1 MSPQPESPRFL
12 FAPAAARPPA
22 LSPHPLWFL
31 CGENEVVLRREPGAP
46 LPEALPQSAALLP
59 STTEVTALGLDPAE
73 AIFLGT
79 LGGAQC
85 WGLPYAGGKAA
96 LPPALGLVG
105 LRKLWS
111 LLDETLFPIAGRAN
125 QLAHHYSTSRFCGRC
140 GARNVRDPQ
149 DRAVKCPR
157 CALSVWPRISPA
169 IITLVRRG
177 DEALLANSGRF
188 PLPFFSTL
196 AGFSEPGE
204 SLEETLVREVHEEVG
219 VKVANVNY
227 FGSQAWP
234 FPNSLMIGY
243 TARWESGEIQV
254 DGEEI
259 KEARFFRATDLPM
272 IPPRLSIARR
282 LIDAWV
288 IEITGAPAAQP

>member
-1 MSPQPESPRFL
+1 MSTARFL
-12 FAPAAARPPA
+12 FSPAAARPPA
-22 LSPHPLWFL
+22 LSERPLWFL
-31 CGENEVVLRREPGAP
+31 CAENELVLRREPAAP
-46 LPEALPQSAALLP
+46 LAQTLPANAALLP
-59 STTEVTALGLDPAE
+59 STSDVTALGLDPSV
-73 AIFLGT
+73 AIFLGA
-79 LGGAQC
+79 LGGEQC
-85 WGLPYAGGKAA
+85 LALPYAGGKAA
-96 LPPALGLVG
+96 LPPTLGLVG

-125 QLAHHYSTSRFCGRC
+125 QLAHHYATSRFCGRC
-140 GARNVRDPQ
+140 GTPNEREPLPGS
-149 DRAVKCPR
+149 RAVKCPR

-188 PLPFFSTL
+188 PVPFFSTL

-204 SLEETLVREVHEEVG
+204 SLEDTLVREVQEEVG
-219 VKVANVNY
+219 VKVAQVAY
-227 FGSQAWP
+227 FGSQPWP
-234 FPNSLMIGY
+234 FPNSLMIGF
-243 TARWESGEIQV
+243 TARWESGEIAV

-259 KEARFFRATDLPM
+259 KEAHFFRATELPM

-288 IEITGAPAAQP
+288 AEITGRPADAP

>member
-1 MSPQPESPRFL
+1 MPNSPHSPFTPSAVRPLEVSPR
-12 FAPAAARPPA
+12 
-22 LSPHPLWFL
+22 PLWFL
-31 CGENEVVLRREPGAP
+31 CAENEVVLRREPSHAQ
-46 LPEALPQSAALLP
+46 PEALPARAALLP
-59 STTEVTALGLDPAE
+59 STDDVRALGLDPA
-73 AIFLGT
+73 AAVFLGD
-79 LGGAQC
+79 LAGEQC
-85 WGLPYAGGKAA
+85 WALSYAGGHAA

-125 QLAHHYSTSRFCGRC
+125 QLVHHYATNLFCGRC
-140 GARNVRDPQ
+140 GARNERDPR
-149 DRAVKCPR
+149 DRALRCPT
-157 CALSVWPRISPA
+157 CNLSIWPRISPA

-188 PLPFFSTL
+188 PVPFFSTL

-219 VKVANVNY
+219 VQVDDLRY
-227 FGSQAWP
+227 FGSQPWP

-243 TARWESGEIQV
+243 TAHWRAGEIAV
-254 DGEEI
+254 DGEEV
-259 KEARFFRATDLPM
+259 KEAHFFKADALPM

-288 IEITGAPAAQP
+288 TEITGRPADAP

>member
-1 MSPQPESPRFL
+1 MSSGPRFL
-12 FAPAAARPPA
+12 FSPSAARPQT
-22 LSPHPLWFL
+22 LSERPLWFL

-46 LPEALPQSAALLP
+46 LPEALPQNAALLP
-59 STTEVTALGLDPAE
+59 STFEVTALGLDPAA

-79 LGGAQC
+79 LGGEQC
-85 WGLPYAGGKAA
+85 LALPFADGKAA

-125 QLAHHYSTSRFCGRC
+125 QFTHHYATSAFCGRC
-140 GARNVRDPQ
+140 GAPNERDG
-149 DRAVKCPR
+149 DHRSRAVKCPR

-188 PLPFFSTL
+188 PVPFFSTL

-227 FGSQAWP
+227 FGSQPWP
-234 FPNSLMIGY
+234 FPNSLMIGF
-243 TARWESGEIQV
+243 TAQWESGEIAV

-259 KEARFFRATDLPM
+259 KEARFFCADDLPM

-288 IEITGAPAAQP
+288 TEITGRPSGAP

>member
-1 MSPQPESPRFL
+1 MPTGPRFL
-12 FAPAAARPPA
+12 FSSSAVRPPA

-31 CGENEVVLRREPGAP
+31 CGENEVVLRREPGP
-46 LPEALPQSAALLP
+46 PVPETLPANAALLP
-59 STTEVTALGLDPAE
+59 STAEVAALGLSREA

-79 LGGAQC
+79 LGGEVC
-85 WGLPYAGGKAA
+85 LGLPYAGGKAA
-96 LPPALGLVG
+96 LPPSLGLVG

-125 QLAHHYSTSRFCGRC
+125 QLSHHYVTSAFCGRC
-140 GARNVRDPQ
+140 GARNVRDPEPKS
-149 DRAVKCPR
+149 RAVKCPE

-188 PLPFFSTL
+188 PIPFFSTL

-219 VKVANVNY
+219 LKVANVNY
-227 FGSQAWP
+227 FGSQSWP
-234 FPNSLMIGY
+234 FPNSLMIGF
-243 TARWESGEIQV
+243 TAQYESGEIAV

-259 KEARFFRATDLPM
+259 KEARFFHAHELPM
-272 IPPRLSIARR
+272 IPPRLSIARK

-288 IEITGAPAAQP
+288 TEITGTPADAP

>member
-1 MSPQPESPRFL
+1 MSTASLVFS
-12 FAPAAARPPA
+12 PAAARPPA
-22 LSPHPLWFL
+22 LSERPLWFL
-31 CGENEVVLRREPGAP
+31 CAENEVVLRREPGAP
-46 LPEALPQSAALLP
+46 VAEALPDNAALLP
-59 STTEVTALGLDPAE
+59 STAEVTALGLDPAQ

-79 LGGAQC
+79 LAGEQC
-85 WGLPYAGGKAA
+85 LALPYAGGKSA

-105 LRKLWS
+105 LRKLWAQ
-111 LLDETLFPIAGRAN
+111 LDGALFPIAGRAN
-125 QLAHHYSTSRFCGRC
+125 QLCHHYATSRFCGRC
-140 GARNVRDPQ
+140 GTPNEREAEPKS
-149 DRAVKCPR
+149 RAVKCPA

-188 PLPFFSTL
+188 PVPFFSTL

-204 SLEETLVREVHEEVG
+204 SLEDTLVREVQEEVG
-219 VKVANVNY
+219 VKVGDVRY
-227 FGSQAWP
+227 FGSQPWP
-234 FPNSLMIGY
+234 FPNSLMIGF
-243 TARWESGEIQV
+243 TAQWESGEIEV

-259 KEARFFRATDLPM
+259 KEAHFFRATELPM

-288 IEITGAPAAQP
+288 TEITGRPSGAP